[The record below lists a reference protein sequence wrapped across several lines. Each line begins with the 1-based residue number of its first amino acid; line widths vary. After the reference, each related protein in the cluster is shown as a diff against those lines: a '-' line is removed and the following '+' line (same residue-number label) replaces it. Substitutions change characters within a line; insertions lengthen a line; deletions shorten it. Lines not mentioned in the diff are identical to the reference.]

1 MAREVLCNSNPVSN
15 WFSKDGVAIRSR
27 WANQKQKLSYQT
39 GEVKY
44 MTNNRIKLG
53 AAVAVL
59 AYGLS
64 GAAWANP
71 VQIGLGGFSGSET
84 VINFNS
90 IGNEVQINNQ
100 FSGQGATFSG
110 PLYGMTNPG
119 DTSKFPGNG
128 GGVIASNWRY
138 SLGSAG
144 GYSFDV
150 AFNQTETR
158 VGFYVETND
167 PDNTTLA
174 VYAGSTLLGSLL
186 FDSKITAAF
195 FGAEDLAGF
204 NNITISVQN
213 NLNGFIAIDDLR
225 FENSS
230 VNGVPEGGATLL
242 LMGLTTSGLV
252 AWQRRSNRR
261 VAQVS

>member
-1 MAREVLCNSNPVSN
+1 VGEPKAKDSPPAR
-15 WFSKDGVAIRSR
+15 KMKHMR
-27 WANQKQKLSYQT
+27 
-39 GEVKY
+39 
-44 MTNNRIKLG
+44 NNIIKFT
-53 AAVAVL
+53 AAVAAL

-64 GAAWANP
+64 GAVWANP

-90 IGNEVQINNQ
+90 IGNEVPINNQ

-119 DTSKFPGNG
+119 DTSMFPGNG

-174 VYAGSTLLGSLL
+174 VYAGTTLLGSLL

-204 NNITISVQN
+204 NNITISVQHN
-213 NLNGFIAIDDLR
+213 INGFIAIDDLR
-225 FENSS
+225 FENSG
-230 VNGVPEGGATLL
+230 VNGVPEGGTTLL
-242 LMGLTTSGLV
+242 LLGLTASGLV
-252 AWQRRSNRR
+252 AWQRRTSRR
-261 VAQVS
+261 VAQVG